1 MKTKCFI
8 HILIILLFSFCAA
21 FSQTSRTVTFNPD
34 DFTFGKTK
42 GADSVAYD
50 RVNLTNGYHL
60 RDVGNPELP
69 VKRIRLIIPSDQDL
83 NSIVLTSVAQEKAGI
98 YNINPAQPDYPTS
111 IDSKKPAFV
120 KPNIATY
127 QSNVCYPKNPATI
140 IHEGYFDGDKHIVT
154 VEVCPVSYYPASGK
168 IVLNTSM
175 NLTFQYKAAQMK
187 VIHNS
192 VRSPEAQLM
201 YNQILNNLVDNPE
214 MISSYAPK
222 SNNSVQGLSK
232 SSNNTTLSN
241 STSTGLPAYQYVII
255 TTSALQPYF
264 NNFIAWKKKKGIN
277 IGVVTVDQIYSKYT
291 GDYISSH
298 PILDNPGKIRQYLS
312 DAYQQGTVFALLAG
326 RYTDVPVRYG
336 CPTSY
341 NSWTQNGLTNDYM
354 VPADIYFADFN
365 GDWNA
370 DGDIYYG
377 QPNYP
382 LGANTTYD
390 APDYNPEIFVG
401 RIACE
406 NGQEILNWTDKVI
419 KYELNPGNGDNAY
432 VANVFWLVGSPD
444 NQGNWPT
451 YENPQNQKSNLPS
464 TMNSTIWNSQPY
476 HAPGVVN
483 EMSVGFGLMNIQCH
497 GSHTVFP
504 VGTDGAIPGDGAV
517 WTADTYSNVWSD
529 NAEANGALNDL
540 TNINHPSLFYSISCQ
555 NASIDSFQTAQWPG
569 KICC

>member
-1 MKTKCFI
+1 MKTNCYK
-8 HILIILLFSFCAA
+8 HILLILLFPFCVT
-21 FSQTSRTVTFNPD
+21 FSQTSRTITFKPD
-34 DFTFGKTK
+34 DFTFGKSK

-83 NSIVLTSVAQEKAGI
+83 NSIVVSSVAQEKAGI
-98 YNINPAQPDYPTS
+98 YNINPAQPAYPTS

-120 KPNIATY
+120 KPNTVTY

-140 IHEGYFDGDKHIVT
+140 IHQGYFDGDKHIVT

-187 VIHNS
+187 VIHNN
-192 VRSPEAQLM
+192 VRSSGAQLM
-201 YNQILNNLVDNPE
+201 YNQMLNNLVDNPE
-214 MISSYAPK
+214 MISTYAQKSNVNVQALSK
-222 SNNSVQGLSK
+222 SNNNTMLLNLT
-232 SSNNTTLSN
+232 SS
-241 STSTGLPAYQYVII
+241 GLPAYEYVII

-264 NNFIAWKKKKGIN
+264 NNFITWKARKGIN
-277 IGVVTVDQIYSKYT
+277 IGVVTVDQIYAKYT

-336 CPTSY
+336 CPWYY
-341 NSWTQNGLTNDYM
+341 NTWTWATALPNDFM

-365 GDWNA
+365 GDWNL
-370 DGDIYYG
+370 DGNIYYG
-377 QPNYP
+377 QTNSNDGFTQPSP
-382 LGANTTYD
+382 LPSTSYD
-390 APDYNPEIFVG
+390 NPDYHPEIFVG

-419 KYELNPGNGDNAY
+419 KYELNPGNGNSAY
-432 VANVFWLVGSPD
+432 VANVFWLVGTPD
-444 NQGNWPT
+444 NKGNWPT
-451 YENPQNQKSNLPS
+451 YENPQDQWSNLPS
-464 TMNSTIWNSQPY
+464 TMNNT
-476 HAPGVVN
+476 
-483 EMSVGFGLMNIQCH
+483 
-497 GSHTVFP
+497 
-504 VGTDGAIPGDGAV
+504 
-517 WTADTYSNVWSD
+517 
-529 NAEANGALNDL
+529 LNN
-540 TNINHPSLFYSISCQ
+540 TWGQSIYAISC
-555 NASIDSFQTAQWPG
+555 S
-569 KICC
+569 